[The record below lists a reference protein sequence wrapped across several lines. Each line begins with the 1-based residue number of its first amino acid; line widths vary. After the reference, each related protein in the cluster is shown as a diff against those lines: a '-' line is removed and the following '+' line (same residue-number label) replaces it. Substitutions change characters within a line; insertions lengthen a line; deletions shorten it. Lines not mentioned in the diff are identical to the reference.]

1 VYVAAFRNRNLPLPE
16 NPDDLY
22 EISRSKASPDTEFV
36 AHRDKPF
43 RLIARSPS
51 RHMNTVSPPI
61 NS

>member
-16 NPDDLY
+16 NPDELY

-43 RLIARSPS
+43 RLIAL
-51 RHMNTVSPPI
+51 TVQAHT
-61 NS
+61 